1 MKLFRE
7 EAIEAKRRRLWGEVR
22 LAQPPSL
29 TVWTVVLVAIC
40 AAVFLA
46 LVFGRFTRK
55 ETVQGFLA
63 PEAGVVQVRPIQPGR
78 VARVFVQEGAVVA
91 EGAPLIEFTSDIA
104 SAGQGPMLDMQLAEA
119 DRQVRSLGD
128 RRAAIVQGFDGERR
142 RLVEQIEA
150 QGRLRAILQSQR
162 LVQADSVALTAT
174 DAERLARLQAQG
186 FAPNAEVDR
195 RRRSVL
201 AERTALADLDSRISQ
216 TEASAAE
223 LRSQLA
229 AIPARAAEA
238 LAGLASEGSG
248 LAQRRAELAVARG
261 YVLRAPVAGTISGI
275 QARLGMTPTGDLPLL
290 SISPSDSELEAHL
303 LVPTRAAGFL
313 KVGQE
318 ARMQVEAFPFQRFG
332 FVEGRIRAITTTVI
346 RPGEAA
352 FPIEQ
357 TEPVYEIRV
366 TLARDYV
373 NAYGERRRLRPGMA
387 LRADIPIDRR
397 RLWQQLFDPLLAAG
411 KRSGV

>member
-1 MKLFRE
+1 MTLFRP
-7 EAIEAKRRRLWGEVR
+7 EAIEAKRRRLWGQVR

-29 TVWTVVLVAIC
+29 TIWTVVLVAVC

-46 LVFGRFTRK
+46 LVFGRYTRK
-55 ETVQGFLA
+55 ETVRGFLA
-63 PEAGVVQVRPIQPGR
+63 PEAGIVQVRAVQPGR
-78 VARVFVQEGAVVA
+78 VARILVQEGAVVA

-104 SAGQGPMLDMQLAEA
+104 SSGQGPMLDLQLAET
-119 DRQVRSLGD
+119 DRQVGSLAD
-128 RRAAIVQGFDGERR
+128 RRVAIQLGFAGERR
-142 RLVEQIEA
+142 RVLEQIEA
-150 QGRLRAILQSQR
+150 QGRLKVILQSQR
-162 LVQADSVALTAT
+162 QVQADGLALSAT
-174 DAERLARLQAQG
+174 DAERILRLQSQG
-186 FAPNAEVDR
+186 FAPNSEVDR
-195 RRRSVL
+195 RRRTFL
-201 AERTALADLDSRISQ
+201 AERMALADLDSRISQ
-216 TEASAAE
+216 VEASAAE
-223 LRSQLA
+223 LQSQLA

-261 YVLRAPVAGTISGI
+261 YVLRAPVAGTISSL
-275 QARLGMTPTGDLPLL
+275 QARPGMTPTGDLPLL
-290 SISPSDSELEAHL
+290 SISPANSELEARL

-318 ARMQVEAFPFQRFG
+318 ARMQVDAFPFQRFG
-332 FVEGRIRAITTTVI
+332 FVEGRIRAITTNVV
-346 RPGEAA
+346 RPGEAL

-373 NAYGERRRLRPGMA
+373 NAYGERRRLQPGMA

-411 KRSGV
+411 KRSAL

>member
-1 MKLFRE
+1 MTLFRP

-29 TVWTVVLVAIC
+29 TVWTVILVAIC
-40 AAVFLA
+40 ATVFLA
-46 LVFGRFTRK
+46 LVFGRYTRK

-63 PEAGVVQVRPIQPGR
+63 PEAGIVQVRAVQAGR
-78 VARVFVQEGAVVA
+78 VARVLVQEGAVVA

-104 SAGQGPMLDMQLAEA
+104 SSGQGPMLDMQLAEA
-119 DRQVRSLGD
+119 DRQVDSLAD
-128 RRAAIVQGFDGERR
+128 RRAAIQQGYDGERQ
-142 RLVEQIEA
+142 RLIEQIAA
-150 QGRLRAILQSQR
+150 QGQLKSILQNQR
-162 LVQADSVALTAT
+162 QIQADGLALSEA

-186 FAPNAEVDR
+186 FAPNVEVDR

-201 AERTALADLDSRISQ
+201 TERTALADLDTRISQ
-216 TEASAAE
+216 TEAAAAE

-229 AIPARAAEA
+229 AIPARTAEA
-238 LAGLASEGSG
+238 LAGLDSEGSG

-261 YVLRAPVAGTISGI
+261 YVLRAPVAGTVSGL
-275 QARLGMTPTGDLPLL
+275 QARPGMTPTGDLPLL
-290 SISPSDSELEAHL
+290 SISPADSELEAHL

-332 FVEGRIRAITTTVI
+332 FVEGRIRAITTTVV
-346 RPGEAA
+346 RPGEAL

-373 NAYGERRRLRPGMA
+373 NAYGERRRLQPGMA

-411 KRSGV
+411 KRSAV